1 MSHGAPPGLPT
12 SARPA
17 LFPDPGRRAAARPSD
32 AWGDSIEPAPR
43 PAREVTISADKSAS
57 WFYCEAYQ
65 PADDVLL
72 RATDRAEQ
80 LGCPRL
86 FPGVG
91 ALLQV
96 VATSL
101 RAATVVEIGTG
112 AGVCGLW
119 LLRGMSPGGVLT
131 TIDAEAEHQ
140 RAAKLAFAEAGVA
153 ATRVRTITGRALD
166 VLPRLT
172 DGAYDLV
179 VADGDP
185 LELAGH
191 VEQALRL
198 LRPGGV
204 LAVLHALG
212 GDRVPDPARRDEVTT
227 ALRDVARSLRE
238 DDRVAVALVPSGD
251 GVLLAT
257 VR

>member
-1 MSHGAPPGLPT
+1 MFLRRTPARRIGGVGA
-12 SARPA
+12 SI
-17 LFPDPGRRAAARPSD
+17 DPQSK
-32 AWGDSIEPAPR
+32 

-57 WFYCEAYQ
+57 WVHCEAFV
-65 PADDVLL
+65 PADDVVL

-80 LGCPRL
+80 LGCPTL

-96 VATSL
+96 LATAL
-101 RAATVVEIGTG
+101 RATAVVEIGTG

-119 LLRGMSPGGVLT
+119 LLRGMSTDGVLT

-140 RAAKLAFAEAGVA
+140 RAAKMAFAEAGVS
-153 ATRVRTITGRALD
+153 ATRVRTITGRALE

-185 LELAGH
+185 LELAEH
-191 VEQALRL
+191 AEQALRL

-227 ALRDVARSLRE
+227 ALREIARSLRL
-238 DDRVAVALVPSGD
+238 DDRVAVTMVPSGD
-251 GVLLAT
+251 GVLLAA
-257 VR
+257 RR